1 VRDSSVEAGKDVT
14 DVGWEPSTNAADG
27 PGEVTIEHRAV
38 DDVIMPMS
46 QSAARRL
53 ANRLLGHDNRELSKY
68 GAGFHWV
75 KRDR

>member
-1 VRDSSVEAGKDVT
+1 VREGSMEAGKDVT
-14 DVGWEPSTNAADG
+14 DVGWEPSAGADG

-53 ANRLLGHDNRELSKY
+53 ANRLLGHDNREVSRY
-68 GAGFHWV
+68 GTSFHWV
-75 KRDR
+75 KRRR